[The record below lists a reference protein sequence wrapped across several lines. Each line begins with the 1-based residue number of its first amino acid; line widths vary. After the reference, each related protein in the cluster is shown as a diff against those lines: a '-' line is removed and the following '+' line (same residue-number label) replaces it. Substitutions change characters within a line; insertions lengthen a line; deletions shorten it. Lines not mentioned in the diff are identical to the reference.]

1 MSIVKLWGGLGNQLF
16 QYAFGQWLVQTNGEP
31 VGYVTKDGSS
41 NLTGLKISHL
51 QCVMNQSDMEML
63 GNIESYFNQQH
74 RVKRKLIQLFPFLNN
89 QIVVEAAY
97 PNQPVIFKQEQL
109 YDGYWQNLTY
119 LANQTNSL
127 QAAFQFK
134 DPSPFKTSSYL
145 PLIESSANA
154 VCLHIRRGD
163 YLASDYHHQ
172 LSLSYYQLA
181 IEEINRSVLNPEF
194 FVFSNDLAWVTK
206 HLQTDAKLIFVDHSK
221 DVNADLFDFFL
232 MRQCHHHIIA
242 NSSFSWWPA
251 YLNQHPSKIIIAPKL
266 WYQRKYND
274 LSLNILPGSWIT
286 L

>member
-16 QYAFGQWLVQTNGEP
+16 QYSFGQWLARTNGEP
-31 VGYVTKDGSS
+31 VGYVNKDGGS

-51 QCVMNQSDMEML
+51 QCVLNQPDKAKY
-63 GNIESYFNQQH
+63 GNLESYFNQQN
-74 RVKRKLIQLFPFLNN
+74 RVKRKLFQLFPFLNN

-97 PNQPVIFKQEQL
+97 PKQPVMFKQEQL

-119 LANQTNSL
+119 LANQTSSL

-134 DPSPFKTSSYL
+134 DPSPYIASPYL
-145 PLIESSANA
+145 PLIESSENA

-163 YLASDYHHQ
+163 YLTSGYHHQ
-172 LSLSYYQLA
+172 LPLSYYQLA
-181 IEEINRSVLNPEF
+181 MEEINRSVLNPEI
-194 FVFSNDLAWVTK
+194 FVFSNDLPWVK
-206 HLQTDAKLIFVDHSK
+206 EQLQTDAKLIFVDHSK
-221 DVNADLFDFFL
+221 DTNADLFDFFL

-251 YLNQHPSKIIIAPKL
+251 YLNQDSKKIVIAPKL